1 MLHCST
7 YSTDLE
13 RGAPHAPSRA
23 VNAQPEPEPEPE
35 PEPKPES
42 EPEPEPAGAGDEISA
57 EAKFC
62 AA

>member
-1 MLHCST
+1 MYVLHC
-7 YSTDLE
+7 STDLE

-23 VNAQPEPEPEPE
+23 VNAQPEPEEPEPE
-35 PEPKPES
+35 PEPQPEH

>member
-1 MLHCST
+1 MLHCP
-7 YSTDLE
+7 TDLE

-35 PEPKPES
+35 LEPKPES